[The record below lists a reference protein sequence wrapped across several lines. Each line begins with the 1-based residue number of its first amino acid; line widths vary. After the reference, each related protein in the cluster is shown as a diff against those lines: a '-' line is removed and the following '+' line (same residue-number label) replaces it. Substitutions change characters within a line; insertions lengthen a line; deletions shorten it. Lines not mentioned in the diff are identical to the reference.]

1 MESVFEKTER
11 ELGGNETPV
20 QESRDKEKRKQKKW
34 KRGKKKTQNK
44 QQIIREVQ
52 PRVVIWK

>member
-34 KRGKKKTQNK
+34 KRGKKKNTK
-44 QQIIREVQ
+44 QTTNNT
-52 PRVVIWK
+52 